1 MSDCQGTGSGW
12 GTVEGVRL
20 KILLLAAPDSSERA
34 ESVAQAL
41 TNHDP
46 TVLRGPQGFFAAP
59 LTAAKAARATTPH
72 LVQAIGGKG
81 LALAAGP
88 VASGLGIPLV
98 VSLRPEDVS
107 KRSVKLANR
116 ANIVLLTSEA
126 AVAPMRALGLNR
138 DVYIIGDPEQPDDR
152 APFQGAIEVVYGR
165 ALEVAPEPTGE
176 EVVPDEAPQ
185 LVQIGGL
192 RKGP

>member
-20 KILLLAAPDSSERA
+20 KILLLAAPDSGERA
-34 ESVAQAL
+34 HMIARAL
-41 TNHDP
+41 TGHDP
-46 TVLRGPQGFFAAP
+46 TVVTGPQGFISAP
-59 LTAAKAARATTPH
+59 LTAAKAARATIPH
-72 LVQAIGGKG
+72 LVQAVGGKG

-88 VASGLGIPLV
+88 VASGLPAPLV

-126 AVAPMRALGLNR
+126 AVAPMRKLGLNR
-138 DVYIIGDPEQPDDR
+138 DVYIISDPENANDR
-152 APFQGAIEVVYGR
+152 APYQGAIEVAYGR
-165 ALEVAPEPTGE
+165 ALEVRPEPTE
-176 EVVPDEAPQ
+176 EEAPEKAPQ